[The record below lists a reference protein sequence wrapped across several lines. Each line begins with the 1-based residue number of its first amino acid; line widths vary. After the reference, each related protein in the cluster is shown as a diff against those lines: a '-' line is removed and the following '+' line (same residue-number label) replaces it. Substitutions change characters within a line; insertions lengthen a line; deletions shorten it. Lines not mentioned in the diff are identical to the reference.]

1 MTEMSLSK
9 RERQMMDIVFRLK
22 EASAA
27 DVQQQLP
34 DAPGYTAVRTMLK
47 LLEGKGLLQ
56 HRQEGKKYIYSP
68 CKSPKSAGRSALSRV
83 LEVFFSGSLEDAI
96 AAHLNDPKMKL
107 DAEDFER
114 LRAVIDSADVVMKKP
129 ANRSKGAKPKS
140 GTPRKSKKKK
150 GRK

>member
-1 MTEMSLSK
+1 MTEISLSK
-9 RERQMMDIVFRLK
+9 RERQMMDIVFRLE

-27 DVQQQLP
+27 DVQQALP

-68 CKSPKSAGRSALSRV
+68 CKSPKTAGRSALSRV

-114 LRAVIDSADVVMKKP
+114 LRAVIDSADVKK
-129 ANRSKGAKPKS
+129 RKTTKSSKVTKS
-140 GTPRKSKKKK
+140 KAGTARKSNKKK
-150 GRK
+150 GR